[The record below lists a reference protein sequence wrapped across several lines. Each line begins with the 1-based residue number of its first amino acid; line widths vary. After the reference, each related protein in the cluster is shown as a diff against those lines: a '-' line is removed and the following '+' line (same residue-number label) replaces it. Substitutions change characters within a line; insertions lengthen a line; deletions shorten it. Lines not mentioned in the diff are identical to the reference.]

1 MLFTSNG
8 AGRNRTA
15 DTTSF
20 NRMLY
25 QLSYRAIITVT
36 TGFEPVIFRVTG
48 ERPNQLDHATKHFCL
63 KMNQYLI
70 QLREQDL
77 NLRPSGYGPDELPD
91 CSIPR

>member
-48 ERPNQLDHATKHFCL
+48 ERPNQLDHATNGRYRDRTCDPL
-63 KMNQYLI
+63 LVSQVLS
-70 QLREQDL
+70 QL
-77 NLRPSGYGPDELPD
+77 S
-91 CSIPR
+91 